1 MTVSAGVG
9 GGATVGGV
17 LISGTAGGGGVSL
30 VRELPFTGATHLML
44 LLAVG
49 TLLVVAGILMTGLGR
64 RHAGPSPKRPARGR
78 RLAGP
83 ARPLYVR

>member
-9 GGATVGGV
+9 GGGTVGGV

-30 VRELPFTGATHLML
+30 IRELPFTGATHLML

-49 TLLVVAGILMTGLGR
+49 TLMVVAGVLMTGLGR
-64 RHAGPSPKRPARGR
+64 RHTTPGPHRPVRSKRLTGHP
-78 RLAGP
+78 
-83 ARPLYVR
+83 RPLYVR